1 MSLTTR
7 CAARLSLVSLLFACG
22 SPPAGGEGTL
32 DAGRTLCTGP
42 ADCDDGLYCNGPEVC
57 MPGGSASDARGC
69 AAGTPPCEA
78 SACDEDLQECTSS
91 CVDVDGDG
99 AEDVACGGT
108 DCDDADADVFPG
120 ATEVCDAAGRDEDC
134 DPTTFGE
141 RDLDGDGFFDQ
152 ACCNGSTCGR
162 DCDDARAGT
171 NPAVPEVCDELD
183 NDCNGTVDEGLLQSV
198 FIDADRDLHGD
209 PDRPLMA
216 CPGIPG
222 TSASS
227 LDCDDTDPFIN
238 GPQPEVSDGVDNDC
252 DERIDEDPRA
262 VLWFPDVDGDR
273 YGNPRGETVLSSSVV
288 PGHSLLGNDC
298 DDTSSAISPVADE
311 VCNGRD
317 DDCDG
322 RADFVIAINDFE
334 DDDGD
339 GVPDAACAGAGGD
352 CDDRD
357 PGVFP
362 GAAEACGNGRDDDCD
377 GEVDEGCD
385 AAPPEDFATDCGGG
399 CSVPF
404 DLGSAGAL
412 DGRTAVCGDVPR
424 ATFMDPG
431 FAFGAACDGA
441 SVGDIVFQ
449 GSVWHTVTGG
459 VCADRFS
466 LSFDAAAGRV
476 GRHSCNRDRLGLGNL
491 GYVEEAGRRFLFLDV
506 EGAPAVTVLEI
517 VGGDVASAVAPCAM
531 SVVVDGVCTTGA
543 VSFPPFPGPSD
554 VAAGLR
560 GEWLG
565 CNDGALPDDPTA
577 TDLAVLCDGAVDD
590 FGSGAPARI
599 MILTAGLR
607 SEYDFALGATD
618 TEPLADRCNQPA
630 RSAAGDRLQV
640 WNAFDGVI
648 AVESPR
654 LRVVTGATRTYLLET
669 PVQEERRAWVRVTLD
684 PFTDPC
690 ASVALDFTVP

>member
-1 MSLTTR
+1 MAETMTGASR
-7 CAARLSLVSLLFACG
+7 AAVQLCEAAGDNYVIVETVGVGQAEWQVHGMTDAFLLLAQPGAGDDLQGIKRGILELADVLAVQKADGDNVPRAQRARRELEGALSLLRPHDPVWDPVVLTCSAL
-22 SPPAGGEGTL
+22 
-32 DAGRTLCTGP
+32 TG
-42 ADCDDGLYCNGPEVC
+42 A
-57 MPGGSASDARGC
+57 
-69 AAGTPPCEA
+69 
-78 SACDEDLQECTSS
+78 
-91 CVDVDGDG
+91 
-99 AEDVACGGT
+99 
-108 DCDDADADVFPG
+108 
-120 ATEVCDAAGRDEDC
+120 
-134 DPTTFGE
+134 
-141 RDLDGDGFFDQ
+141 
-152 ACCNGSTCGR
+152 
-162 DCDDARAGT
+162 
-171 NPAVPEVCDELD
+171 
-183 NDCNGTVDEGLLQSV
+183 
-198 FIDADRDLHGD
+198 
-209 PDRPLMA
+209 
-216 CPGIPG
+216 
-222 TSASS
+222 
-227 LDCDDTDPFIN
+227 
-238 GPQPEVSDGVDNDC
+238 
-252 DERIDEDPRA
+252 
-262 VLWFPDVDGDR
+262 
-273 YGNPRGETVLSSSVV
+273 
-288 PGHSLLGNDC
+288 
-298 DDTSSAISPVADE
+298 
-311 VCNGRD
+311 GRD
-317 DDCDG
+317 DDWDG
-322 RADFVIAINDFE
+322 RADFVIAIIDFE

-412 DGRTAVCGDVPR
+412 DGLTAVCGDVPR

-449 GSVWHTVTGG
+449 GSVWHTVPGG

-476 GRHSCNRDRLGLGNL
+476 GRHSCNRDRLGLGHL

-543 VSFPPFPGPSD
+543 VSFPPFPGPSA

-654 LRVVTGATRTYLLET
+654 LRVVPGATRTYLLET

>member
-1 MSLTTR
+1 MPSTTTS
-7 CAARLSLVSLLFACG
+7 ATTDRLSGKTILV
-22 SPPAGGEGTL
+22 T
-32 DAGRTLCTGP
+32 
-42 ADCDDGLYCNGPEVC
+42 
-57 MPGGSASDARGC
+57 
-69 AAGTPPCEA
+69 
-78 SACDEDLQECTSS
+78 
-91 CVDVDGDG
+91 
-99 AEDVACGGT
+99 
-108 DCDDADADVFPG
+108 G
-120 ATEVCDAAGRDEDC
+120 ATSGIGRETAIRLAQHGATLVLTGRREDKGKAVAAQI
-134 DPTTFGE
+134 T
-141 RDLDGDGFFDQ
+141 
-152 ACCNGSTCGR
+152 
-162 DCDDARAGT
+162 
-171 NPAVPEVCDELD
+171 
-183 NDCNGTVDEGLLQSV
+183 
-198 FIDADRDLHGD
+198 
-209 PDRPLMA
+209 
-216 CPGIPG
+216 
-222 TSASS
+222 
-227 LDCDDTDPFIN
+227 
-238 GPQPEVSDGVDNDC
+238 
-252 DERIDEDPRA
+252 
-262 VLWFPDVDGDR
+262 
-273 YGNPRGETVLSSSVV
+273 
-288 PGHSLLGNDC
+288 
-298 DDTSSAISPVADE
+298 
-311 VCNGRD
+311 
-317 DDCDG
+317 
-322 RADFVIAINDFE
+322 
-334 DDDGD
+334 
-339 GVPDAACAGAGGD
+339 GAGG
-352 CDDRD
+352 RARI
-357 PGVFP
+357 V
-362 GAAEACGNGRDDDCD
+362 GA
-377 GEVDEGCD
+377 D
-385 AAPPEDFATDCGGG
+385 AASGGDT
-399 CSVPF
+399 VLP
-404 DLGSAGAL
+404 
-412 DGRTAVCGDVPR
+412 
-424 ATFMDPG
+424 
-431 FAFGAACDGA
+431 
-441 SVGDIVFQ
+441 

-476 GRHSCNRDRLGLGNL
+476 GRHSCNRDRLGLGHL

-543 VSFPPFPGPSD
+543 VSFPPFPGPSA